1 MKLNQWGTA
10 VLTVILA
17 TGLLAGCGVSEAPN
31 GKTNENKTAHSTAS
45 EEKVRLKY
53 YIWSDCENYTNEI
66 VDNYN
71 NSQEHVFVEVVSMP
85 SATYD
90 DKLKVMLSA
99 GSDADILS
107 VRTLDQVMQ
116 FKEADALFDI
126 SDYVKNSDL
135 DISKFGSMWDSCYP
149 DGKITALPLRTSCWM
164 LFYNVDILK
173 EAGIDMSE
181 QLTWA
186 QYGDLIKQLTSGDG
200 TKYGG
205 CWVDWNIYQCIG
217 TQKRT
222 YLNDDDITDVKNGL
236 QLLNRFFNEDQSVVP
251 LAEIKAND
259 SQWRA
264 DFENG
269 RVAMLPQGEWLINML
284 MTDKEEGK
292 TSVNWEVAPIPIPD
306 GAEPGTTWGAYQFAA
321 IPKNAKNPAE
331 SYDFLKYLCGEGGSG
346 VLPKY
351 GMLPA
356 YGGDSAKATFDQV
369 VGKASVSEVAFNAKI
384 VPEAPSYEKYNDLK
398 VAFAEHAELYLFG
411 EKTLEETMNNFEK
424 QRQEIMNK

>member
-1 MKLNQWGTA
+1 MKLKQWGAA
-10 VLTVILA
+10 VLTVIL
-17 TGLLAGCGVSEAPN
+17 TVGVLAGCGSSKGANV
-31 GKTNENKTAHSTAS
+31 KTNESKPTGSMVS
-45 EEKVRLKY
+45 EEKVKLKY

-71 NSQEHVFVEVVSMP
+71 NSQDHVFVEVVSMP

-126 SDYVKNSDL
+126 SDYVKKSDL

-173 EAGIDMSE
+173 DAGIDVSG
-181 QLTWA
+181 QLTWE
-186 QYGDLIKQLTSGDG
+186 QYGDLIRQLTSGDG

-284 MTDKEEGK
+284 MTDEKEGK
-292 TSVNWEVAPIPIPD
+292 TSINWEVAPIPIPD
-306 GAEPGTTWGAYQFAA
+306 GAEPGTTWGAYQFSA
-321 IPKNAKNPAE
+321 IPKNAKNPEE
-331 SYDFLKYLCGEGGSG
+331 SYDFLKYLCGEGGSA

-356 YGGDSAKATFDQV
+356 YGGDSAKATFDEV
-369 VGKASVSEVAFNAKI
+369 VGKTSVSEVAFNAKI

-424 QRQEIMNK
+424 QRKEIMNK